1 MGRTAHE
8 TMVETWVAAFSAALS
23 RRNIDRVLDLFEPE
37 GFWRDFSTLQL
48 AHLDCRTSS
57 AVGDFQYFRGALA
70 NDNAWR
76 HDVAGCDARHNGTV
90 SGARHSHT
98 CDSRVASYWP
108 VNTTHP
114 DPIGKKICIKQSS
127 RLMNRFSFILL
138 GFWQARALAVAT
150 ELGLAD
156 LLAEGPLHVVELAVR
171 TNANASGLFRLL
183 RALESVG
190 IFSQVSAGFFNNS
203 ATSECLRKGVAGSQR
218 SLVLSSFSKG
228 NGQFEGW
235 ADLEHAVRTGTP
247 SFEKAYGYDFWEF
260 GRRHPEA
267 GALFDD
273 SVRSASEAMTP
284 AVTAAFDWK
293 QFPVIADIGGG
304 IGTQLASI
312 LKASPSSKGILF
324 DQPHVAA
331 KSISHDRMEVVSGD
345 FFASVPTGA
354 DAYVLRWIL
363 HDWSDAKAATILQS
377 LRRSL
382 KPTAR
387 LILVEFVVPE
397 GAGFDFSKWSDLQ
410 MLVMVGGRERTET
423 EYRSL
428 LLASGFDLCEVVATA
443 TSLKL
448 LVARPLLQ

>member
-1 MGRTAHE
+1 MHKVELAPHE
-8 TMVETWVAAFSAALS
+8 QIFL
-23 RRNIDRVLDLFEPE
+23 
-37 GFWRDFSTLQL
+37 
-48 AHLDCRTSS
+48 
-57 AVGDFQYFRGALA
+57 
-70 NDNAWR
+70 
-76 HDVAGCDARHNGTV
+76 
-90 SGARHSHT
+90 
-98 CDSRVASYWP
+98 
-108 VNTTHP
+108 
-114 DPIGKKICIKQSS
+114 
-127 RLMNRFSFILL
+127 ILL
-138 GFWQARALAVAT
+138 GSWQARALAVAT

-156 LLAEGPLHVVELAVR
+156 LLAEGPLHVVELADR

-190 IFSQVSAGFFNNS
+190 IFSQVSAGFFCNS
-203 ATSECLRKGVAGSQR
+203 ATSGCLRKGVAGSQR

-235 ADLEHAVRTGTP
+235 ADLELAVRTGAP
-247 SFEKAYGYDFWEF
+247 SFERAYGYDFWEF

-324 DQPHVAA
+324 DQPHVVAA

-397 GAGFDFSKWSDLQ
+397 GAEFDFSKWSDLQ
-410 MLVMVGGRERTET
+410 MLVLVGGRERTET

-443 TSLKL
+443 TPLKL
-448 LVARPLLQ
+448 LVARSLQQ